1 MESFKIFFMFLNI
14 VRDMPKWAFSINLAQ
29 SLDDS
34 HAHDSHHDLA
44 LEILLV
50 YSSDYFLLIF

>member
-1 MESFKIFFMFLNI
+1 MFLNI
-14 VRDMPKWAFSINLAQ
+14 VRDMPKRAFSINLAQ

-34 HAHDSHHDLA
+34 YAHDSHHDLA